1 MNNHAT
7 GLLSQYIR
15 INTTNPPGNEYLAA
29 SFFADIFKKEK
40 LPFKTY
46 ESKPGRVS
54 IRAVLRGTGKQK
66 PLILLHHMDVI
77 AAKKED
83 WSFDPFGGEIIDGY
97 ICGRGALDT
106 KSLGIIQL
114 LALLTLKE
122 KNIKPDCDI
131 IFLAAADEESGADCG
146 VEFLL
151 REHPGD
157 LDARLVLNEGS
168 YILSGMV
175 PDRLIAMIS
184 PGEKGPCWL
193 KLKRKG
199 IPGHGSTP
207 HEHNPLEHI
216 TRAVH
221 RLLDYKPEQKVTPIV
236 AEYFKRMSEA
246 WEQLKPYAEDG
257 RDETLLKI
265 VSKSGLLNR
274 GQIRAMLS
282 NTISL
287 NSLHAGEKV
296 NVIPSYAEALVDTRI
311 LPGEDADE
319 WVQRLKHFL
328 NDDEIEIE
336 HITKGSGNAST
347 MDTDSYR
354 IIEKALQQ
362 HYPGAITTPY
372 LMLGTTDSRFFREKG
387 IIAYGFCPI
396 VVSQELIGSIHG
408 IDEKVA
414 VDSLLKGVEVYTDIV
429 VRLCRQQ

>member
-1 MNNHAT
+1 MNDSAVD
-7 GLLSQYIR
+7 LLSRYIR

-29 SFFADIFKKEK
+29 AFFADIFRKAQI
-40 LPFKTY
+40 PFTTY

-54 IRAVLRGTGKQK
+54 IKATLKGAGKKK

-77 AAKKED
+77 AAQRED

-114 LALLTLKE
+114 LALLDLKDR
-122 KNIKPDCDI
+122 KVKPACDI
-131 IFLAAADEESGADCG
+131 VFLATADEESGSDCG

-151 REHPGD
+151 REHPSD
-157 LDARLVLNEGS
+157 FDAHLVLNEGS
-168 YILSGMV
+168 YILSGVV
-175 PDRLIAMIS
+175 PDRLVAMIS

-193 KLKRKG
+193 KLKRRG

-207 HEHNPLEHI
+207 HEHNPLERI

-221 RLLDYKPEQKVTPIV
+221 RLLDYRPEQKVTPIV

-265 VSKSGLLNR
+265 VAKSGLLNR

-296 NVIPSYAEALVDTRI
+296 NVIPSYAEALVDTRV
-311 LPGEDADE
+311 LPGEDVDE
-319 WVQRLKHFL
+319 WTQRIAQFL

-336 HITKGSGNAST
+336 HITKGSGNASDMNT
-347 MDTDSYR
+347 ESYH

-362 HYPGAITTPY
+362 RYPGAITTPY

-387 IIAYGFCPI
+387 ILSYGFCPT
-396 VVSQELIGSIHG
+396 VVSQDLMGSIHG
-408 IDEKVA
+408 IDEKIA
-414 VDSLLKGVEVYTDIV
+414 ADSLVKGVEVYTDIV
-429 VRLCRQQ
+429 ERLCTK